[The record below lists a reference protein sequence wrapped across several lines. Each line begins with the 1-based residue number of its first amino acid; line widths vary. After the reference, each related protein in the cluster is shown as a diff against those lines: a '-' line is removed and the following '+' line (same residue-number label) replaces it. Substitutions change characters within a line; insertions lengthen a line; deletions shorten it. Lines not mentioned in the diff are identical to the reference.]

1 MRCST
6 MIAALP
12 LRLLLIVGLA
22 ASGVAAATDQDVPA
36 MMQKYGCN
44 LCHSDRE
51 TMAGPSWVDIAAEY
65 RGKPKAEAKLVAVV
79 KKGVHGGG
87 PWPMPPLPEVPD
99 ADAQTIVHYILQQKP

>member
-6 MIAALP
+6 TIAALP
-12 LRLLLIVGLA
+12 LRLLLIAGLA

-51 TMAGPSWVDIAAEY
+51 TMAGPSWVDIASEY
-65 RGKPKAEAKLVAVV
+65 RGKPRAEAKLAAVV
-79 KKGVHGGG
+79 RKGVHGGG

-99 ADAQTIVHYILQQKP
+99 ADAKQIVRYILAQKP